1 MKSFNLQKRLGD
13 SLALLAGA
21 ALPLAFAPFSLFPI
35 AILSPAGLFLLWQ
48 NISPKRAFWRGLLY
62 GVGLFGVGVSWVHV
76 SFHQFG
82 GLPLFGAIL
91 LTAAF
96 VLIMALYPALLGG
109 LLTHF
114 FPNNTFSKSL
124 LVLPAAW
131 TLMEWLRGWLLT
143 GFPWLSLGYSQID
156 SPLNGFA
163 PLLGVYGVSWL
174 TVLTAALLVYAFNLL
189 ISPNS
194 LLMEKRENNIP
205 IKKSS
210 FWKKLG
216 FFWKNVFFQKDN
228 LFFAFFA
235 TWRILLIIIVIW
247 VSAWLLSGVSW
258 TSTVSKPL
266 KIALIQG
273 NVPQEFKWLSGF
285 QIPSMQ
291 RYLQLSQAH
300 RDADIIIWP
309 ETAIPLFY
317 HDIPKYMPGFLES
330 LATEHIKYDSDF
342 LIGAPV
348 MEKDDRYFNSVV
360 SIGKQPGFYYKHHLV
375 PFGEYIPFQ
384 SMVGNLLKLLD
395 IPLSAFSSGA
405 AQQTH
410 LKSRGEMIGVSIC
423 YEDAFGELIRNSLP
437 EASLL
442 VNVSNDAWFGDS
454 IAPPQHLE
462 IARMRALESG
472 RYLLRATNTGISAM
486 IDAKGQIVAQAP
498 QFEIITLRVT
508 AQPYQGITPYIR
520 FGNGLVV
527 SLLLVCMLLAMK
539 IKN

>member
-13 SLALLAGA
+13 ILALLAGA

-62 GVGLFGVGVSWVHV
+62 GVGLFGMGVSWVHI

-82 GLPLFGAIL
+82 GLPFIGAIL

-114 FPNNTFSKSL
+114 FQNNTFSKSL

-131 TLMEWLRGWLLT
+131 TLMEWLRGWLLS

-189 ISPNS
+189 ISPNA
-194 LLMEKRENNIP
+194 LLMEKHENNIP
-205 IKKSS
+205 IEKPR
-210 FWKKLG
+210 FL
-216 FFWKNVFFQKDN
+216 KN
-228 LFFAFFA
+228 AFFA

-258 TSTVSKPL
+258 TFAVNKPL

-317 HDIPKYMPGFLES
+317 NDVPKYMPGFLDN
-330 LATEHIKYDSDF
+330 LAAEHIKYDTDF

-395 IPLSAFSSGA
+395 IPLSTFSSGA
-405 AQQTH
+405 VQQTH

-454 IAPPQHLE
+454 IAPHQHLE

-508 AQPYQGITPYIR
+508 AQPYQGMTPYIR
-520 FGNGLVV
+520 FGNGLIV
-527 SLLLVCMLLAMK
+527 SLLLVSILLAGIRK
-539 IKN
+539 HHK